1 MTAARCYPEPMKAGA
16 AVSGEE
22 TELIRRAQA
31 GNGEAFDALV
41 RRHLPR
47 AYAVAFRVTGN
58 RQDAEDVVQDGFVAA
73 WRGMDRFE
81 LGRPFG
87 PWLYR
92 IIANAGVSLLRKEGR
107 RRGEVLDEAA
117 RSRGGTPLGD
127 TLRSEVRD
135 RFTQTLALLPERQ
148 RLAIQWH
155 DVDGFSAEEIGQTL
169 RVPSGTVRWYI
180 HQARQA
186 LRQTLAPLR
195 GPVEDTHDP
204 P

>member
-1 MTAARCYPEPMKAGA
+1 MRASAAG
-16 AVSGEE
+16 SGEE

-31 GNGEAFDALV
+31 GDREAFDALV
-41 RRHLPR
+41 RQHLSR

-58 RQDAEDVVQDGFVAA
+58 RQDAEDMVQDSFVAA
-73 WRGMDRFE
+73 WCALDRFE
-81 LGRPFG
+81 VGRPFG

-92 IIANAGVSLLRKEGR
+92 IIANGGVSLLRKEGR
-107 RRGEVLDEAA
+107 RRAEVLPDTT
-117 RSRGGTPLGD
+117 RSGGGTPLGD

-135 RFTQTLALLPERQ
+135 RFAHSLAALPERQ
-148 RLAIQWH
+148 RLAIEWH

-169 RVPSGTVRWYI
+169 GVASGTVRWYI

-186 LRQTLAPLR
+186 LRKTLAPLR

-204 P
+204 D

>member
-47 AYAVAFRVTGN
+47 AYAVACRVTGN

-107 RRGEVLDEAA
+107 RRAEVLDEAA

-169 RVPSGTVRWYI
+169 GVPSGTVRWYI

-204 P
+204 S